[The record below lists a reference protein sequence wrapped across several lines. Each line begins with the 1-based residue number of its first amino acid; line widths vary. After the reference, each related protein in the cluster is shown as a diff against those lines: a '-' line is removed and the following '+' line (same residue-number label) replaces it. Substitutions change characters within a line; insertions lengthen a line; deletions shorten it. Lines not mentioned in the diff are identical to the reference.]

1 MGQIIRLDAKLSNM
15 IAAGEVVERI
25 GNVVK
30 ELVENAIDA
39 QSSKIDVYLEESGMR
54 LIRVVDNGVG
64 MDESD
69 ALLAFERHAT
79 SKIKNEYDLFHIRSL
94 GFRGEAIPS
103 IASVSRVELETST
116 GDSEGV
122 RVVYEDGEF
131 LEKSMG
137 PWRKGTIVSVS
148 RLFYHTPARYKYL
161 KSPQTEL
168 ANIVELMDKFALSH
182 PEISFSLHH
191 NGKLTFQTSGNG
203 NTLDVLAKVYGLEVA
218 KSMRRFSAKN
228 RDYEI
233 SGFVSNPIQ
242 NRSNKNYL
250 NFYVNHRQIRS
261 TKLQKAVIDAYGQLI
276 PIGRY
281 PIVLVNISVD
291 ASLVDVNVH
300 PTKQQVRFSEEDS
313 LISLIEKTVRNKLE
327 LVEVIQPIKPQVK
340 SQPDMIQERFE
351 LPVAESQA
359 SSEQTTQETF
369 HVEEEIQPT
378 IKRIPAMEYIGQYH
392 GTFLLFQNKEG
403 LYMMDQHAAAERI
416 RYERY
421 LDRMSRPS
429 TGSYDLL
436 VPMKIE
442 LSASYVIEIDRK
454 IEAIS
459 RFGIELVKENEST
472 YQIKKI
478 PSWFPRGYEIAYT
491 ESVLMTFVEEK
502 SVEVSDLRDELA
514 KLLSCKHSLKAN
526 AFVTKMEAEQLL
538 SDLNRCLNPY
548 TCPHGRPILLFMN
561 ETEIERWFHR
571 IQS

>member
-436 VPMKIE
+436 VPMIIE